1 MQNKISKKSII
12 LFGII
17 ILAAVFIFANF
28 DTVTKITARIINST
42 PNVTIPES
50 NEYAYNY
57 SYNYVKKS
65 DDFIPYSKQDI
76 INIFYSILDNGYDSF
91 TFYCPSEY
99 KECLKDVEMISN
111 NQSIIT
117 NIGNFVHPYNN
128 FSSIKVATDSL
139 GEVNIKVTKTYSD
152 AKIKAIN
159 DKIDELFNL
168 KFTSETSLEDK
179 ILIMHDYIVDSTI
192 YDMNEENPNSG
203 DAYGVLFDGKAKC
216 AGYADAMA
224 IILDKLGVQ
233 NYKVASDEHVWNAVY
248 LNDTWKHMDLTW
260 DDPVVTDGTNITD
273 TIRHKFYMIDTN
285 TLLSYDT
292 KEHSFDPAVYV
303 EVN

>member
-1 MQNKISKKSII
+1 MIKNNKN
-12 LFGII
+12 GII
-17 ILAAVFIFANF
+17 AFIVVIAAAILIMLNF
-28 DTVTKITARIINST
+28 DTVTKITSRIMNST
-42 PNVTIPES
+42 PNITIPEA

-65 DDFIPYSKQDI
+65 TDFVPYSRQDI
-76 INIFYSILDNGYDSF
+76 IDIFYSILDNGYESF

-99 KECLKDVEMISN
+99 SDCLSDVENISN

-139 GEVNIKVTKTYSD
+139 GEVNIKVNRTYTK
-152 AKIKAIN
+152 AKIAAIN
-159 DKIDELFNL
+159 SKIDELFQL

-179 ILIMHDYIVDSTI
+179 ILIMHDYIVDNTI
-192 YDMNEENPNSG
+192 YDMNDDNPNSG
-203 DAYGVLFDGKAKC
+203 DAYGALFDGKAKC

-233 NYKVASDEHVWNAVY
+233 NYKVASEEHVWNAVY
-248 LNDTWKHMDLTW
+248 INNTWKHLDLTW
-260 DDPVVTDGTNITD
+260 DDPVVTDGTNLTD
-273 TIRHKFYMIDTN
+273 TIRHKFYMIDTP

-292 KEHSFDPAVYV
+292 KEHSFDTSVYV

>member
-117 NIGNFVHPYNN
+117 NIG
-128 FSSIKVATDSL
+128 FSFQIPLVSSFKW
-139 GEVNIKVTKTYSD
+139 
-152 AKIKAIN
+152 
-159 DKIDELFNL
+159 LF
-168 KFTSETSLEDK
+168 F
-179 ILIMHDYIVDSTI
+179 ILR
-192 YDMNEENPNSG
+192 P
-203 DAYGVLFDGKAKC
+203 
-216 AGYADAMA
+216 
-224 IILDKLGVQ
+224 
-233 NYKVASDEHVWNAVY
+233 
-248 LNDTWKHMDLTW
+248 
-260 DDPVVTDGTNITD
+260 P
-273 TIRHKFYMIDTN
+273 
-285 TLLSYDT
+285 
-292 KEHSFDPAVYV
+292 
-303 EVN
+303 